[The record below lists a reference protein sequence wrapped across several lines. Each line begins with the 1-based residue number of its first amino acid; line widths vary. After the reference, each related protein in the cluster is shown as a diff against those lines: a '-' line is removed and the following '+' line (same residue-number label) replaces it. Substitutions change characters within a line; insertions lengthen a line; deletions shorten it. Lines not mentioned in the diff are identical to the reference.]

1 VGGPAAPNKKL
12 KKKNRGPEMRE
23 SIKVQYINDL
33 NRLLKKK
40 KKKKRTNDFFSF
52 RLMILVSDRMTDFF
66 FFQIYPIAFPLD
78 THSSR
83 AEQEQQCIS

>member
-1 VGGPAAPNKKL
+1 
-12 KKKNRGPEMRE
+12 MRDSF

-33 NRLLKKK
+33 NRLLKK

-66 FFQIYPIAFPLD
+66 FQIYPIAFPLD
-78 THSSR
+78 THSR
-83 AEQEQQCIS
+83 AEHSRSSSASVDI

>member
-12 KKKNRGPEMRE
+12 KKNRGPEMRDSF

-40 KKKKRTNDFFSF
+40 KKRTNDFFSF
-52 RLMILVSDRMTDFF
+52 RLMILVCDRMTDFF